1 MKHATLALAALF
13 PALALVATAASAA
26 LATGDAAPAFEAPAS
41 LNGNAFTFSL
51 KDALARGPVVVY
63 FYPSAFTG
71 GCNLEA
77 HTFAVNQEKFKA
89 AGASVVG
96 VSLDDIGRLNAFSAD
111 PDYCGGKIPVAS
123 DAGGRIA
130 RAYALG
136 VREAVAGR
144 KDTRGAAIEHGLAE
158 RSTFVV
164 GTDGR
169 VVAALEGLSPVE
181 NVAHSLAIVQ
191 GLAAAKP

>member
-1 MKHATLALAALF
+1 MTHTLHALLAAL
-13 PALALVATAASAA
+13 ALTAGSAHAA
-26 LATGDAAPAFEAPAS
+26 LATGDAAPPFEAPAS
-41 LNGNAFTFSL
+41 LGGHAFTFSL

-77 HTFAVNQEKFKA
+77 HTFAVQHERFVA

-96 VSLDDIGRLNAFSAD
+96 VSLDDIDRLNAFSAD
-111 PDYCGGKIPVAS
+111 PDYCAGKLPVAS

-136 VREAVAGR
+136 VREAVPGR
-144 KDTRGAAIEHGLAE
+144 RDTRGAAIEHGLAE

-164 GTDGR
+164 GRDGR
-169 VVAALEGLSPVE
+169 VLAALEGLSPVE
-181 NVAHSLAIVQ
+181 NVARALAIVQ
-191 GLAAAKP
+191 GLAAAR

>member
-1 MKHATLALAALF
+1 MKHTSLALLAALAFAGDPADAALAA
-13 PALALVATAASAA
+13 
-26 LATGDAAPAFEAPAS
+26 GDTAPAFEAPAS
-41 LNGNAFTFSL
+41 LAGNAFTFSL
-51 KDALARGPVVVY
+51 KDALAHGPVVVY

-71 GCNLEA
+71 GSNLEA
-77 HTFAVNQEKFKA
+77 HTFAVNQDRFQA
-89 AGASVVG
+89 AGASIVG

-111 PDYCGGKIPVAS
+111 PDYCGGKIPVAT

-136 VREAVAGR
+136 VRDAVAGR
-144 KDTRGAAIEHGLAE
+144 KDTRGIAIDHGFAE

-169 VVAALEGLSPVE
+169 VAAALEGLSPVE
-181 NVAHSLAIVQ
+181 NVARSLAIVQ
-191 GLAAAKP
+191 GLAARR